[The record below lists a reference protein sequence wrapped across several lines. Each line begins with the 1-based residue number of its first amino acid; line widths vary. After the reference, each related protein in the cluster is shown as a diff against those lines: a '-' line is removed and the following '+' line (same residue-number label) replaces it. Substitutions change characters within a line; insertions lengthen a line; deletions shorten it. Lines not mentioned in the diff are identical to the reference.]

1 VAKDLTWIFKIVDQ
15 MSGPARAAGSAVAG
29 LGGKLRQLGKDMD
42 VGSAGFKIKG
52 WADTI
57 RMVATPLAEL
67 GGAAIKAQAFKEDT
81 LLGLEIILQS
91 REKANA
97 VLADAMKFAAKTPF
111 TTTQVMG
118 WTKDLLVGGFNPKE
132 AEMLMTVAGDFG
144 ALKGDDEYVQR
155 VIFHLTKLNAVGRL
169 TGETMMQL
177 GEAGLPVGKV
187 YESLAKHFGT
197 TVQGVRQMQEAGRI
211 DSGTGINAIVD
222 AIAGLQGG
230 TIGTVLNKRSQSLSG
245 LWSTLKSR
253 PDELFMSVGGGGMD
267 RMKGAL
273 QTMADAFDP
282 SSAAGQRITASLT
295 RLSDTV
301 TRLFIEPLSGPG
313 GAQRVEKAIS
323 SVITVVEGLAYIFT
337 GLGTVLGWVWSFLEL
352 MGEGLAKEAFAVWY
366 AWDWVTTKLSAA
378 WEEMKNVG
386 TNLMKGLAWGIENG
400 VTWVID
406 AISNM
411 AGTVITTMK
420 EKLGIHSPS
429 AVFEGLGLNVVAG
442 FQQGVDGG
450 SAGASSSVESMVR
463 MPSVGGAG
471 RGVTLAPGAVVV
483 TIQGAEAG
491 NNIETRVRDAV
502 LQALGQAFEQLGLE
516 AGVA

>member
-1 VAKDLTWIFKIVDQ
+1 VSKSLSWIFNLTDKI
-15 MSGPARAAGSAVAG
+15 SGPAKSAGNALSG
-29 LGGKLRQLGKDMD
+29 LGTKMRQLGKDMD
-42 VGSAGFKIKG
+42 IGSAGFKIKG

-57 RMVATPLAEL
+57 RMVATPLVEL
-67 GGAAIKAQAFKEDT
+67 GGAAVKAQAFKEDT

-155 VIFHLTKLNAVGRL
+155 VIFQMTKLNAVGKL

-177 GEAGLPVGKV
+177 GEAGLPVQKV
-187 YESLAKHFGT
+187 YESLAKHFKT
-197 TVQGVRQMQEAGRI
+197 TTAGVMQLQEAGRI
-211 DSGTGINAIVD
+211 DSGTGINAIVE

-253 PDELFMSVGGGGMD
+253 PEELYMSVGGGGMD

-273 QTMADAFDP
+273 SSLADTFDP
-282 SSAAGQRITASLT
+282 ASASGQRITASLT
-295 RLSDTV
+295 KLSDTV
-301 TRLFIEPLSGPG
+301 TKLFIEPLSGPG
-313 GAQRVEKAIS
+313 GAARVEKAIG
-323 SVITVVEGLAYIFT
+323 SVILVIEGLSYIFA
-337 GLGTVLGWVWSFLEL
+337 GLGAVVAWFWEDGFLPLGDR
-352 MGEGLAKEAFAVWY
+352 MARIAFDIWY

-378 WEEMKNVG
+378 WDGLKEVG
-386 TNLMKGLAWGIENG
+386 ANLMKGLAWGIENG
-400 VTWVID
+400 AVWVLE
-406 AISNM
+406 AIANL
-411 AGTVITTMK
+411 GTKAVESFK
-420 EKLGIHSPS
+420 NLLGIHSPS
-429 AVFEGLGLNVVAG
+429 TVFEGLGLNVAAG
-442 FQQGVDGG
+442 FVQGVDGG
-450 SAGASSSVESMVR
+450 ADGASSSVESMVR
-463 MPSVGGAG
+463 MPKVGGAG
-471 RGVTLAPGAVVV
+471 GGFSLAQGAVVV
-483 TIQGAEAG
+483 NVYGAGADLEG
-491 NNIETRVRDAV
+491 RVREAV
-502 LQALGQAFEQLGLE
+502 VQALGSAFEQLGLE